1 MGKQTSTVPGGAGIE
16 GRGSAGRQGEAVRSD
31 LWVAVELRDRG
42 GVEIDLTSRV
52 EPYYGEAI
60 RKQVGAILAA
70 AGTEHARV
78 EIADHGALPFVIAA
92 RVECALRRAGV
103 ETGTAGLP
111 EAAVALPPAPAK
123 DRLRRSRLYLP
134 GNEPKYFI
142 NAGLHGPDGI
152 ILDLEDSVHPGEKDA
167 ARLVVRNA
175 LRGVDFGRAERMVR
189 INQLPA
195 GHEDLQAIVPQQ
207 PDMVLIPKVEHAGQV
222 REVDEAISGLLGS
235 REGDRPIWIMPI
247 VESALGVEHAF
258 EIAGA
263 CERVAALT
271 LGLEDYAA
279 DIGVPKSADG
289 DESLYARTRA
299 VNAARAAGVQA
310 IDSVFGQVDDVEG
323 LRRWCERS
331 RRLGFVG
338 MGCLHPR
345 QIQVIHD
352 AYRPSEAEIRKALK
366 IVEAF
371 EKARAAGLGV
381 VSLGS
386 KMIDPPVI
394 KQAQSLVRQAREQ
407 GRLDEAKDDRA

>member
-1 MGKQTSTVPGGAGIE
+1 MGKQKRAVADRAAVSGQGA
-16 GRGSAGRQGEAVRSD
+16 AGRRGDDVRSD
-31 LWVAVELRDRG
+31 LWVSVDLRTEG
-42 GVEIDLTSRV
+42 GIEIDLASRV

-60 RKQVGAILAA
+60 RAQVGGILEA
-70 AGTEHARV
+70 AGAEHARV
-78 EIADHGALPFVIAA
+78 EIEDKGALPFVVAA
-92 RVECALRRAGV
+92 RVETALRRAGV
-103 ETGTAGLP
+103 EPGTAGLP
-111 EAAVALPPAPAK
+111 ERATDLPPASAK
-123 DRLRRSRLYLP
+123 DRVRRSRLYLP
-134 GNEPKYFI
+134 GNEPRYFI
-142 NAGLHGPDGI
+142 NAGLHEPDGI
-152 ILDLEDSVHPGEKDA
+152 ILDLEDSVHADEKDA

-175 LRGVDFGRAERMVR
+175 LSAVDFKGAERMVR
-189 INQLPA
+189 INQLPL

-207 PDMVLIPKVEHAGQV
+207 PDMILIPKVESAGQV
-222 REVDEAISGLLGS
+222 QEIDAGISSILGPQAD
-235 REGDRPIWIMPI
+235 DRPVWLMPI
-247 VESALGVEHAF
+247 IESALGVERAF

-331 RRLGFVG
+331 RKLGFVG

-345 QIQVIHD
+345 QIRVIHD
-352 AYRPSEAEIRKALK
+352 AYNPTAAEIAKAQR

-371 EKARAAGLGV
+371 AQARAAGLGV

-394 KQAQSLVRQAREQ
+394 KQAQRLVRQAREL
-407 GRLDEAKDDRA
+407 GLIAEDESDRS

>member
-1 MGKQTSTVPGGAGIE
+1 MGKQKRAVADRAAVT
-16 GRGSAGRQGEAVRSD
+16 GRGAAGRRGDTVRSD
-31 LWVAVELRDRG
+31 LWVSVELRAKG
-42 GVEIDLTSRV
+42 GIEIDLASRV

-60 RKQVGAILAA
+60 REQVGVILSA
-70 AGTEHARV
+70 AGAEHARV
-78 EIADHGALPFVIAA
+78 EIEDQGALPFVIAA
-92 RVECALRRAGV
+92 RVETALRRAGV
-103 ETGTAGLP
+103 EPGTAGLP
-111 EAAVALPPAPAK
+111 EDATDLPPASAK

-134 GNEPKYFI
+134 GDEPRYFI
-142 NAGLHGPDGI
+142 NAGLHAPDGI
-152 ILDLEDSVHPGEKDA
+152 ILDLEDSVHADEKDA

-175 LRGVDFGRAERMVR
+175 LSAVDFKGAERMVR
-189 INQLPA
+189 INQLPL

-207 PDMVLIPKVEHAGQV
+207 PDVILIPKVENAGQV
-222 REVDEAISGLLGS
+222 REVDAGISSILGPQAD
-235 REGDRPIWIMPI
+235 GRPIWLMPI
-247 VESALGVEHAF
+247 IESALGVERAF

-279 DIGVPKSADG
+279 DIGVPKSAEG

-310 IDSVFGQVDDVEG
+310 IDSVFGQVDDVAG

-345 QIQVIHD
+345 QIRVIHD
-352 AYRPSEAEIRKALK
+352 AYNPTAAEIAKALR
-366 IVEAF
+366 IVDAF
-371 EKARAAGLGV
+371 EQAAGVGV

-394 KQAQSLVRQAREQ
+394 KQAQHLVQQAREL
-407 GRLDEAKDDRA
+407 GLIANEEAARP

>member
-1 MGKQTSTVPGGAGIE
+1 MGKQKRAVADRGEVQGHGA
-16 GRGSAGRQGEAVRSD
+16 AGRRGDAVRSD
-31 LWVAVELRDRG
+31 LWVSVEMRAKG
-42 GVEIDLTSRV
+42 GIEIDLTSRV

-60 RKQVGAILAA
+60 RAQVGGILEA
-70 AGTEHARV
+70 AGAEHARV
-78 EIADHGALPFVIAA
+78 EIEDTGALPFVVAA
-92 RVECALRRAGV
+92 RVETALRRAGV
-103 ETGTAGLP
+103 EPGTAGLP
-111 EAAVALPPAPAK
+111 ERAIDLPPASAK
-123 DRLRRSRLYLP
+123 DRVRRSRLYLP
-134 GNEPKYFI
+134 GNEPRYFI
-142 NAGLHGPDGI
+142 NAGLHEPDGI
-152 ILDLEDSVHPGEKDA
+152 ILDLEDSVHADEKDA

-175 LRGVDFGRAERMVR
+175 LSAVDFRGAERMVR
-189 INQLPA
+189 INQLPL

-207 PDMVLIPKVEHAGQV
+207 PDMILIPKVENAGQV
-222 REVDEAISGLLGS
+222 QEIDAGISSILGPQAD
-235 REGDRPIWIMPI
+235 DRPVWLMPI
-247 VESALGVEHAF
+247 IESALGIERAF

-279 DIGVPKSADG
+279 DIGVPKSAEG
-289 DESLYARTRA
+289 DESFYARTRA

-345 QIQVIHD
+345 QIRVIHD
-352 AYRPSEAEIRKALK
+352 AYNPTAAEIDKALR

-371 EKARAAGLGV
+371 EQATAAGLGV

-394 KQAQSLVRQAREQ
+394 KQAQRLVQQAREL
-407 GRLDEAKDDRA
+407 GLIAEDRSDRS